1 MRLLSFQ
8 ADSAEQFGA
17 IIDGRVVSLSERM
30 PEYATLDHVLAA
42 GALVRAQDIAAS
54 SSADYGLKDIRYRP
68 PVTNPGKIICICD
81 NFVQAPEF
89 VQTHDADAR
98 QREEP
103 GPDEHPRVH
112 LRTRESLVGH
122 LEPILKPP
130 ETNEFDY
137 AGEIALIIGREG
149 RRIPRAKALSHVAGI
164 TLMNEGC
171 INDWMGPDGRQLA
184 QGTNFERSG
193 ALGPWLVTADECPTD
208 ASLHL
213 VTRVNGEVRQ
223 DDETSHLRF
232 PFDYLVSYLSTFLR
246 LRPGDVI
253 ATGTPA
259 GTGAQLDPAR
269 FLTADDRVEIEV
281 PEIGVLENRVQVETL
296 ESD

>member
-30 PEYATLDHVLAA
+30 PEYATLNHVLAA

-68 PVTNPGKIICICD
+68 PVTNPGKIICIRD
-81 NFVQAPEF
+81 NFAPSD
-89 VQTHDADAR
+89 DADAE
-98 QREEP
+98 QPEES
-103 GPDEHPRVH
+103 GADAHPRVH

-137 AGEIALIIGREG
+137 AGEIALIIGRVG
-149 RRIPRAKALSHVAGI
+149 RRIPRADALAHVAGI

-171 INDWMGPDGRQLA
+171 AQDWMGPGRRHVA
-184 QGTNFERSG
+184 QGANFERSG
-193 ALGPWLVTADECPTD
+193 SMGPWLVTADEYSLD
-208 ASLHL
+208 APLHL
-213 VTRVNGEVRQ
+213 VTRVNGDVRQ
-223 DDETSHLRF
+223 DDETSRLRF

-246 LRPGDVI
+246 LQPGDVI
-253 ATGTPA
+253 ATGTP
-259 GTGAQLDPAR
+259 GGSGAQLDPAR
-269 FLTADDRVEIEV
+269 FLTADDRIEVEV
-281 PEIGVLENRVQVETL
+281 PEVGVLENKVQLETL
-296 ESD
+296 EAD

>member
-1 MRLLSFQ
+1 LRLLSFQ
-8 ADSAEQFGA
+8 ADNAEQFGA
-17 IIDGRVVSLSERM
+17 IIDGRIVSLSDRM

-68 PVTNPGKIICICD
+68 PVTNPGKIICIGD
-81 NFVQAPEF
+81 NYVRS
-89 VQTHDADAR
+89 HSADAEHR
-98 QREEP
+98 DNR
-103 GPDEHPRVH
+103 GPDEHPSVH

-130 ETNEFDY
+130 EAHELDY

-149 RRIPRAKALSHVAGI
+149 RRIPRADALGHIAGI
-164 TLMNEGC
+164 TLMNSGC
-171 INDWMGPDGRQLA
+171 VRDWMGPATRHIT

-193 ALGPWLVTADECPTD
+193 AMGPWLVTADECSPG

-213 VTRVNGEVRQ
+213 VTRVNGEIRQ
-223 DDETSHLRF
+223 DDETSCLHF
-232 PFDYLVSYLSTFLR
+232 PFDYLISYLSTFLR

-253 ATGTPA
+253 STGTPA
-259 GTGAQLDPAR
+259 GTGAQLDTAK
-269 FLTADDRVEIEV
+269 FLTAEDRVEIEV
-281 PEIGVLENRVQVETL
+281 PEVGVLENRVQDEALET
-296 ESD
+296 E

>member
-54 SSADYGLKDIRYRP
+54 SSADYGLKDIGYRP

-81 NFVQAPEF
+81 NFAPPN
-89 VQTHDADAR
+89 DADAG
-98 QREEP
+98 QPEDS
-103 GPDEHPRVH
+103 GTDAHPRVH

-130 ETNEFDY
+130 ESDAFDY

-149 RRIPRAKALSHVAGI
+149 RRIPRADALAHVAGI

-171 INDWMGPDGRQLA
+171 AQDWMGPGRRHVA
-184 QGTNFERSG
+184 QGANFERSG
-193 ALGPWLVTADECPTD
+193 SLGPWLVTADECSLD

-213 VTRVNGEVRQ
+213 VTRVNGDVRQ

-246 LRPGDVI
+246 LQPGDVI

-259 GTGAQLDPAR
+259 GTGAQLDPER
-269 FLTADDRVEIEV
+269 FLTADDRVEVEV
-281 PEIGVLENRVQVETL
+281 PEVGVLENRVQVENL
-296 ESD
+296 EAD